1 MLSLVLLFCLGMGTA
16 SVLAAPEEKA
26 SASKITKIV
35 FVGKQKACDC
45 TRKRVDDSFAAL
57 QSALAGRSDITIER
71 LQADSDADRVA
82 PYKEMRAMMV
92 LPAIYLLDSAGALV
106 EMLQGEVT
114 SEQFQKAL
122 K

>member
-1 MLSLVLLFCLGMGTA
+1 MGTA